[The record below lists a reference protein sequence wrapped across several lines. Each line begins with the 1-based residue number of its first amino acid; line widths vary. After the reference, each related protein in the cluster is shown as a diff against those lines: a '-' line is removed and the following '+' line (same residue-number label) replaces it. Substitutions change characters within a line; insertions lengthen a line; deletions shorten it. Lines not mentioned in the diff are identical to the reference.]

1 MFVHSLIVIMKIK
14 IKRLRLEFEVN
25 SKVQF
30 RKLVFS
36 PTFKFGLDR
45 EKCSKIQNKDL

>member
-1 MFVHSLIVIMKIK
+1 
-14 IKRLRLEFEVN
+14 LRLEFEVN

-36 PTFKFGLDR
+36 PTFKFGFER
-45 EKCSKIQNKDL
+45 EKYSEIQNKDL

>member
-1 MFVHSLIVIMKIK
+1 
-14 IKRLRLEFEVN
+14 LRLEFEVN

-36 PTFKFGLDR
+36 PTFKFGLER
-45 EKCSKIQNKDL
+45 KKYSKIQNNDL